1 MIRRLLSLSA
11 LVLSLCTVAR
21 ANDAADKPAVA
32 DKPAAADKP
41 AMANKPAAADK
52 PAASATGKP
61 AAVAVE
67 ARIRTNDASVQR
79 AMQDELARSM
89 SDLHLGDESRP
100 YYLGY
105 TIYDLEQASVNA
117 TLGALTASHA
127 YRGRILRTDL
137 RVGDPSFDNSNF
149 EGGARVETVPIEDDY
164 AALRRELWLR
174 TDEAYKSALETL
186 ARKRAAAA
194 GQAAASADDAAV
206 GDFSKEAP
214 SHREVPFPAGA
225 AEPEAL
231 REAARKLSSVLADF
245 PEISSSRVAASY
257 AIVRRRLLSSE
268 GSFVDDNQHTVQI
281 NVVAETQAP
290 DGMKLRSFVPFTA
303 LTPTGLPALAEMEKS
318 VRAMAKEL
326 VAMRSAPVAAS
337 GAGAVLFE
345 GLAAPQVVK
354 LLIGDQVAGT
364 PPPKTAQ
371 AGSDEGND
379 QAALATKLG
388 QKVASA
394 LVTAV
399 DDPALTSGPGRAPL
413 YGSYKIDDEGV
424 PAQRVSLIEHG
435 VLKSLLMSRTPR
447 KEIVHSNGH
456 ARAPR
461 FSAPRA
467 RVGTLVVSGV
477 HPEPRAA
484 LLENLGKIAKGG
496 GITTYVVRLLDDDS
510 LAGGDADDLAALL
523 SFGMGGHGPPPVR
536 PLVVYRLDHGKET
549 LVRGLLLENLLPRS
563 LKDITAVGSDATVY
577 NFLEGGAGFS
587 GVPTTIISPPL
598 LVSDVDV
605 RRQTGRNR
613 KPPLYPS
620 PLARH

>member
-1 MIRRLLSLSA
+1 VIRRLGGLSII
-11 LVLSLCTVAR
+11 VLSLGAVAR
-21 ANDAADKPAVA
+21 ANDAADKPV
-32 DKPAAADKP
+32 
-41 AMANKPAAADK
+41 
-52 PAASATGKP
+52 S
-61 AAVAVE
+61 VAVE
-67 ARIRTNDASVQR
+67 ARIRTNDAAVRR
-79 AMQDELARSM
+79 ALEDELARSM
-89 SDLHLGDESRP
+89 SELRLGDESRP

-174 TDEAYKSALETL
+174 TDESYKAALETL
-186 ARKRAAAA
+186 ARKRAAAE
-194 GQAAASADDAAV
+194 GQAAAAEDEAAV

-214 SHREVPFPAGA
+214 SHLEVPFPAGA
-225 AEPEAL
+225 AEPDAL
-231 REAARKLSSVLADF
+231 RETARKLSSVLADF
-245 PEISSSRVAASY
+245 PEISSSRVSASY

-303 LTPTGLPALAEMEKS
+303 LTPSGLPALGEMEKS

-354 LLIGDQVAGT
+354 LLLGDQVAGT

-379 QAALATKLG
+379 QGALATKLG
-388 QKVASA
+388 QKVAA
-394 LVTAV
+394 AGVNAV
-399 DDPALTSGPGRAPL
+399 DDPTLASGAGKAPL

-435 VLKSLLMSRTPR
+435 VLKSLLMSRIPR

-461 FSAPRA
+461 FAAPRA

-477 HPEPRAA
+477 HQRPRAA
-484 LLENLGKIAKGG
+484 LLEDLGKIAKGG

-510 LAGGDADDLAALL
+510 LAGGEADDLAALL

>member
-1 MIRRLLSLSA
+1 VIRRLGCLSA
-11 LVLSLCTVAR
+11 VALSLCGVAR
-21 ANDAADKPAVA
+21 AADKPAPE
-32 DKPAAADKP
+32 KPP
-41 AMANKPAAADK
+41 
-52 PAASATGKP
+52 
-61 AAVAVE
+61 AVAVE
-67 ARIRTNDASVQR
+67 ARIRTNDAVVQR
-79 AMQDELARSM
+79 ALQDELARSM

-186 ARKRAAAA
+186 ARKRAAAE
-194 GQAAASADDAAV
+194 GQAAAAADEAAV
-206 GDFSKEAP
+206 GDFSKESPA
-214 SHREVPFPAGA
+214 HLEVPFPAGA
-225 AEPEAL
+225 TEPEAL
-231 REAARKLSSVLADF
+231 RESARKLSSVLADF
-245 PEISSSRVAASY
+245 PEISSSRVSASY

-268 GSFVDDNQHTVQI
+268 GTFVDDNQHTVQI

-354 LLIGDQVAGT
+354 LLLGDQVAGT

-379 QAALATKLG
+379 QGALATKLG
-388 QKVASA
+388 QKVAA
-394 LVTAV
+394 AGVNAV
-399 DDPALTSGPGRAPL
+399 DDPALAWGQGKAPL

-461 FSAPRA
+461 FAAPRA
-467 RVGTLVVSGV
+467 RVGTLMVSGV
-477 HPEPRAA
+477 RPQPRAA
-484 LLENLGKIAKGG
+484 LLEELGKIAKGG

-510 LAGGDADDLAALL
+510 LAGGEADDLAALL

-563 LKDITAVGSDATVY
+563 LKDITAVGADATVY

>member
-1 MIRRLLSLSA
+1 VIRRLGGLSA
-11 LVLSLCTVAR
+11 IVLLLCAVAR
-21 ANDAADKPAVA
+21 ANDAP
-32 DKPAAADKP
+32 
-41 AMANKPAAADK
+41 N
-52 PAASATGKP
+52 KP

-67 ARIRTNDASVQR
+67 ARIRTNDALVQR

-149 EGGARVETVPIEDDY
+149 EGGVRVETVPIEDDY

-174 TDEAYKSALETL
+174 TDEAYKAALETL
-186 ARKRAAAA
+186 ARKRAAAE
-194 GQAAASADDAAV
+194 GQAAAAADEAAV

-214 SHREVPFPAGA
+214 AHLEVPFPTGA
-225 AEPEAL
+225 TEPEAL
-231 REAARKLSSVLADF
+231 RESARKLSSVLADF
-245 PEISSSRVAASY
+245 PEISSSRVSASY

-268 GSFVDDNQHTVQI
+268 GTFVDDNQHTVQI

-354 LLIGDQVAGT
+354 LLLGDQVAGT

-379 QAALATKLG
+379 QGALATKLG
-388 QKVASA
+388 QKVAA
-394 LVTAV
+394 AGVNAV
-399 DDPALTSGPGRAPL
+399 DDPALGAGPGKAPL

-461 FSAPRA
+461 FAAPRA

-477 HPEPRAA
+477 RPQPRAA
-484 LLENLGKIAKGG
+484 LLEELGKIAKGG
-496 GITTYVVRLLDDDS
+496 GITTYVVHLLDDDS
-510 LAGGDADDLAALL
+510 LAGGEADDLAALL
-523 SFGMGGHGPPPVR
+523 SFGLGGHGPPPVR

-563 LKDITAVGSDATVY
+563 LKDIAAVGADATVY

>member
-1 MIRRLLSLSA
+1 VIRRLGILSAVMLSLG
-11 LVLSLCTVAR
+11 VMAR
-21 ANDAADKPAVA
+21 AGADEAPAKPAPV
-32 DKPAAADKP
+32 
-41 AMANKPAAADK
+41 
-52 PAASATGKP
+52 
-61 AAVAVE
+61 AVAVE
-67 ARIRTNDASVQR
+67 ARIRTNDAAVQR
-79 AMQDELARSM
+79 ALQDELARSM

-105 TIYDLEQASVNA
+105 TVYDLEQASVNA

-186 ARKRAAAA
+186 ARKRAAAE
-194 GQAAASADDAAV
+194 GQAAAAADEAAI

-214 SHREVPFPAGA
+214 SHLEVPFPAGA
-225 AEPEAL
+225 TEPEAL
-231 REAARKLSSVLADF
+231 REVARKLSSVLADF
-245 PEISSSRVAASY
+245 PEISSSRVSASY

-268 GSFVDDNQHTVQI
+268 GSFVDDNQHTVQV
-281 NVVAETQAP
+281 NVIAQTQAP

-303 LTPTGLPALAEMEKS
+303 LTPAGLPALPEMEKS

-354 LLIGDQVAGT
+354 LLLGDQVAGT
-364 PPPKTAQ
+364 PPPRTAQ

-379 QAALATKLG
+379 QGALATKLG

-394 LVTAV
+394 IVSAV
-399 DDPALTSGPGRAPL
+399 DDPTVASGPGKVPL

-424 PAQRVSLIEHG
+424 PSQRVSLIEHG

-477 HPEPRAA
+477 HPQSRAA
-484 LLENLGKIAKGG
+484 MRDELGKIAKGG

-510 LAGGDADDLAALL
+510 LAGGEADDLAALL
-523 SFGMGGHGPPPVR
+523 SFSMGGHGPPPVR

-563 LKDITAVGSDATVY
+563 LKDITAVGADATVY

>member
-1 MIRRLLSLSA
+1 V
-11 LVLSLCTVAR
+11 LVLSLGAVAR
-21 ANDAADKPAVA
+21 ANDVA
-32 DKPAAADKP
+32 DKPATP
-41 AMANKPAAADK
+41 DK
-52 PAASATGKP
+52 PAAI
-61 AAVAVE
+61 AVE
-67 ARIRTNDASVQR
+67 ARIRTNDAAVQR
-79 AMQDELARSM
+79 ALQDELARSM
-89 SDLHLGDESRP
+89 SELHLGDESRP

-174 TDEAYKSALETL
+174 TDESYKAALETL
-186 ARKRAAAA
+186 ARKRAAAE
-194 GQAAASADDAAV
+194 GQAAAAADEAAV

-214 SHREVPFPAGA
+214 SHLEVAFPAGA
-225 AEPEAL
+225 AEPDAL

-245 PEISSSRVAASY
+245 PEISSSRVSASY

-268 GSFVDDNQHTVQI
+268 GSFVDDNQHTVQV

-303 LTPTGLPALAEMEKS
+303 LTPTGLPALGEMEKS

-364 PPPKTAQ
+364 PPPKTAR

-379 QAALATKLG
+379 QGALATKLG
-388 QKVASA
+388 QKVAA
-394 LVTAV
+394 AIVTAV
-399 DDPALTSGPGRAPL
+399 DDPALAAGPGKAAL

-467 RVGTLVVSGV
+467 RVGTLVVSGA
-477 HPEPRAA
+477 HPQPRAA
-484 LLENLGKIAKGG
+484 LLEDLGKIAKSG

-510 LAGGDADDLAALL
+510 LAGGDGDDLAALL
-523 SFGMGGHGPPPVR
+523 SFGLGGHGPPPVR

-587 GVPTTIISPPL
+587 GVPTTVISPPL

>member
-1 MIRRLLSLSA
+1 MIRRLGGLSA
-11 LVLSLCTVAR
+11 IVLSLCAVAR
-21 ANDAADKPAVA
+21 ANDAP
-32 DKPAAADKP
+32 DKPAAVAD
-41 AMANKPAAADK
+41 
-52 PAASATGKP
+52 KP

-67 ARIRTNDASVQR
+67 ARIRTNDAVVQR
-79 AMQDELARSM
+79 ALQDELARSM

-174 TDEAYKSALETL
+174 TDEAYKAALETL
-186 ARKRAAAA
+186 ARKRAAAE
-194 GQAAASADDAAV
+194 GQAAAAADEAAV
-206 GDFSKEAP
+206 GDFSKEAAA
-214 SHREVPFPAGA
+214 HLEVPFPAGA
-225 AEPEAL
+225 AEPEVL

-245 PEISSSRVAASY
+245 PEVSSSRVSASY
-257 AIVRRRLLSSE
+257 AIVRRRLITSE
-268 GSFVDDNQHTVQI
+268 GTFVDDNQHTVQI

-303 LTPTGLPALAEMEKS
+303 LSPTGLPALAEMEKS

-326 VAMRSAPVAAS
+326 VAMRSAPVASS

-354 LLIGDQVAGT
+354 LLLGDQVAGT

-379 QAALATKLG
+379 QGALATKLG
-388 QKVASA
+388 QKVAAAIVS
-394 LVTAV
+394 AV
-399 DDPALTSGPGRAPL
+399 DDPGLASGPGKAPL

-424 PAQRVSLIEHG
+424 PPQRVSLIEHG

-477 HPEPRAA
+477 HPQPRAA
-484 LLENLGKIAKGG
+484 LLAELGKIAKSG

-510 LAGGDADDLAALL
+510 LAGGEADDLAALL

-563 LKDITAVGSDATVY
+563 LKDITAVGADATVH

>member
-1 MIRRLLSLSA
+1 VIRRLGYLSA
-11 LVLSLCTVAR
+11 IVLSLGAVAR
-21 ANDAADKPAVA
+21 ANDAADKRAVAPDKPPAV
-32 DKPAAADKP
+32 
-41 AMANKPAAADK
+41 
-52 PAASATGKP
+52 
-61 AAVAVE
+61 AVAVE
-67 ARIRTNDASVQR
+67 ARIRTNDAVVQR
-79 AMQDELARSM
+79 ALQDELARSM

-174 TDEAYKSALETL
+174 TDEAYKAALETL
-186 ARKRAAAA
+186 ARKRAAAE
-194 GQAAASADDAAV
+194 GQAAAAADEAAV

-214 SHREVPFPAGA
+214 AHLEVPFPAGA
-225 AEPEAL
+225 TEPEAL

-245 PEISSSRVAASY
+245 PEISSSRVSASY

-268 GSFVDDNQHTVQI
+268 GTFVDDNQHTVQI

-303 LTPTGLPALAEMEKS
+303 LVPTGLPALAEMEKG

-354 LLIGDQVAGT
+354 LLLGDQVAGT

-379 QAALATKLG
+379 QGALATKLG
-388 QKVASA
+388 QKVAA
-394 LVTAV
+394 AGVNAV
-399 DDPALTSGPGRAPL
+399 DDPALGAGPGKAPV

-461 FSAPRA
+461 FAAPRA

-477 HPEPRAA
+477 RPQPRAA
-484 LLENLGKIAKGG
+484 LLEELGKIAKSG

-510 LAGGDADDLAALL
+510 LAGGEADDLAALL

-549 LVRGLLLENLLPRS
+549 LVRGLLLENLLPRT
-563 LKDITAVGSDATVY
+563 LKDITAVGADATVY

>member
-1 MIRRLLSLSA
+1 VTRRLGWLSA
-11 LVLSLCTVAR
+11 VVLSLGAVAR
-21 ANDAADKPAVA
+21 ANDAADKPV
-32 DKPAAADKP
+32 
-41 AMANKPAAADK
+41 
-52 PAASATGKP
+52 
-61 AAVAVE
+61 AVAVE
-67 ARIRTNDASVQR
+67 GRIRLNDAAVQR
-79 AMQDELARSM
+79 ALQDELARSM

-105 TIYDLEQASVNA
+105 TLYDLEQASVNA

-174 TDEAYKSALETL
+174 TDEAYKAALETL
-186 ARKRAAAA
+186 ARKRAAAE
-194 GQAAASADDAAV
+194 GQAAAAADEAAV
-206 GDFSKEAP
+206 GDFSKEAA
-214 SHREVPFPAGA
+214 SHLEVAFPAGG

-245 PEISSSRVAASY
+245 PEISSSRVSASY
-257 AIVRRRLLSSE
+257 AIVRRRLISSE
-268 GSFVDDNQHTVQI
+268 GTFVDDNQHTVQI

-303 LTPTGLPALAEMEKS
+303 LVPTGLPPLGEMEKS

-354 LLIGDQVAGT
+354 LLLGDQVAGT

-379 QAALATKLG
+379 QGALATKLG

-394 LVTAV
+394 GVNAV
-399 DDPALTSGPGRAPL
+399 DDPALGAGPGKAPL
-413 YGSYKIDDEGV
+413 YGNYKIDDEGV

-461 FSAPRA
+461 FAAPRA

-477 HPEPRAA
+477 RPQPRAA
-484 LLENLGKIAKGG
+484 LLEELGKIAKSGG
-496 GITTYVVRLLDDDS
+496 VTTYVVRLLDDDS
-510 LAGGDADDLAALL
+510 LAGGEADDLAALL

-536 PLVVYRLDHGKET
+536 PLVVYRVEHGKET
-549 LVRGLLLENLLPRS
+549 LVRGVLLENLLPRS
-563 LKDITAVGSDATVY
+563 LKDITAVGAEGTVY

-587 GVPTTIISPPL
+587 GVPTTIIAPPL

>member
-1 MIRRLLSLSA
+1 VIRRLGCLSA
-11 LVLSLCTVAR
+11 VVLSLCAVAR
-21 ANDAADKPAVA
+21 ANDAADKPAAKAV
-32 DKPAAADKP
+32 DKPAEKP
-41 AMANKPAAADK
+41 APV
-52 PAASATGKP
+52 
-61 AAVAVE
+61 AVAVE
-67 ARIRTNDASVQR
+67 GRIRVNDAAVQR
-79 AMQDELARSM
+79 ALQDELARSM

-174 TDEAYKSALETL
+174 TDEAYKAALETL
-186 ARKRAAAA
+186 ARKRAAAE
-194 GQAAASADDAAV
+194 GQAAAAADEAAV

-214 SHREVPFPAGA
+214 SHLEVPFPSGA

-231 REAARKLSSVLADF
+231 RETARKLSSVLADF
-245 PEISSSRVAASY
+245 PEISSSRVSASY

-268 GSFVDDNQHTVQI
+268 GTFVDDNQHTVQV

-303 LTPTGLPALAEMEKS
+303 LVPTGLPALAEMEKS

-326 VAMRSAPVAAS
+326 VAMRSAPVATS

-354 LLIGDQVAGT
+354 LLLGDQVAGT
-364 PPPKTAQ
+364 PPPKTAS

-379 QAALATKLG
+379 QGALATKLG

-394 LVTAV
+394 IVTAV
-399 DDPALTSGPGRAPL
+399 DDPGLAVGPGKAPL

-424 PAQRVSLIEHG
+424 PPQRVSLIEHG
-435 VLKSLLMSRTPR
+435 VLRSLLMSRTPR

-467 RVGTLVVSGV
+467 RVGTLVVSGTR
-477 HPEPRAA
+477 PQPRAA
-484 LLENLGKIAKGG
+484 LLEELGKIAKGG

-510 LAGGDADDLAALL
+510 LAGGEADDLAALL

-536 PLVVYRLDHGKET
+536 PLVVYRLEHGKET

-563 LKDITAVGSDATVY
+563 LKDITAVGADATVY

>member
-1 MIRRLLSLSA
+1 M
-11 LVLSLCTVAR
+11 LSLCALAR
-21 ANDAADKPAVA
+21 ATDAAD
-32 DKPAAADKP
+32 
-41 AMANKPAAADK
+41 
-52 PAASATGKP
+52 KP

-67 ARIRTNDASVQR
+67 ARIRTNDAAVQR
-79 AMQDELARSM
+79 ALQDELARSM
-89 SDLHLGDESRP
+89 SELRLGDESRP

-127 YRGRILRTDL
+127 YRGRILRTEL

-174 TDEAYKSALETL
+174 TDESYKAALETL
-186 ARKRAAAA
+186 ARKRAAAE
-194 GQAAASADDAAV
+194 GQAAAAADEAAV

-214 SHREVPFPAGA
+214 SHLEVPFPAGA
-225 AEPEAL
+225 TDPEAL
-231 REAARKLSSVLADF
+231 RETARKLSSVLADF
-245 PEISSSRVAASY
+245 PEISSSRVSASF
-257 AIVRRRLLSSE
+257 AIVRRRFLSSE
-268 GSFVDDNQHTVQI
+268 GSFVDDNQHTLQI

-303 LTPTGLPALAEMEKS
+303 LTPSGLPALGEMEKS

-326 VAMRSAPVAAS
+326 VAMRTAPVAAS

-354 LLIGDQVAGT
+354 LLLGDQVAGT

-379 QAALATKLG
+379 QGALATKLG
-388 QKVASA
+388 QKVAA
-394 LVTAV
+394 AGVNAV
-399 DDPALTSGPGRAPL
+399 DDPALAVGPAKAPL

-461 FSAPRA
+461 FASPRA

-477 HPEPRAA
+477 HPQPRAA
-484 LLENLGKIAKGG
+484 LLGDLGKIAKGG

-510 LAGGDADDLAALL
+510 LAGGESDDLAALL
-523 SFGMGGHGPPPVR
+523 SFGLGGHGPPPVR

-563 LKDITAVGSDATVY
+563 LKDITAVGSDAAVY

>member
-1 MIRRLLSLSA
+1 MIRRLGWLSA
-11 LVLSLCTVAR
+11 VVLSLGAVAR
-21 ANDAADKPAVA
+21 ANDAADKPAAMAV
-32 DKPAAADKP
+32 DKPA
-41 AMANKPAAADK
+41 
-52 PAASATGKP
+52 GKP

-67 ARIRTNDASVQR
+67 ARIRLNDAAVQR

-174 TDEAYKSALETL
+174 TDEAYKAALETL
-186 ARKRAAAA
+186 ARKRAAAE
-194 GQAAASADDAAV
+194 GQAAAAADEAAV

-214 SHREVPFPAGA
+214 AHLEVPFPAGA

-231 REAARKLSSVLADF
+231 RESARKLSSVLADF
-245 PEISSSRVAASY
+245 PEISSSRVSASY

-268 GSFVDDNQHTVQI
+268 GTFVDDNQHTVQI

-303 LTPTGLPALAEMEKS
+303 LTPAGLPRARRDGEVGPRDGQGAGGDAERAGRRLGRRRRA
-318 VRAMAKEL
+318 VRRAGGAPGRE
-326 VAMRSAPVAAS
+326 APARRSGRRHAAPQDRAGGERRGERSRGAGHQAGAEGRRGGRKRGGRS
-337 GAGAVLFE
+337 GAGV
-345 GLAAPQVVK
+345 
-354 LLIGDQVAGT
+354 
-364 PPPKTAQ
+364 
-371 AGSDEGND
+371 
-379 QAALATKLG
+379 
-388 QKVASA
+388 
-394 LVTAV
+394 
-399 DDPALTSGPGRAPL
+399 GPGKAPL
-413 YGSYKIDDEGV
+413 YGGYKIDDEGV

-461 FSAPRA
+461 FAAPRA

-477 HPEPRAA
+477 HPQPRAA
-484 LLENLGKIAKGG
+484 LLDELGKIAKGG
-496 GITTYVVRLLDDDS
+496 GVTTYVVRLLDDDS
-510 LAGGDADDLAALL
+510 LAGGEADDLAALL

-563 LKDITAVGSDATVY
+563 LKDITAVGADADRLQFPGRGRR
-577 NFLEGGAGFS
+577 FLRRADDHHLATAAG
-587 GVPTTIISPPL
+587 L
-598 LVSDVDV
+598 
-605 RRQTGRNR
+605 RR
-613 KPPLYPS
+613 
-620 PLARH
+620 

>member
-1 MIRRLLSLSA
+1 MIRRLGYASAALLSVCA
-11 LVLSLCTVAR
+11 VAR
-21 ANDAADKPAVA
+21 AKDAADKPAAV
-32 DKPAAADKP
+32 
-41 AMANKPAAADK
+41 
-52 PAASATGKP
+52 
-61 AAVAVE
+61 AVAVE
-67 ARIRTNDASVQR
+67 GRLRIDDAAVRR
-79 AMQDELARSM
+79 AMEDELGRSM
-89 SDLHLGDESRP
+89 SDLRLGDESRP

-174 TDEAYKSALETL
+174 TDEAYKAALETL
-186 ARKRAAAA
+186 ARKRAAAE
-194 GQAAASADDAAV
+194 GQAAAAADDAAV

-214 SHREVPFPAGA
+214 AHLEVPFPAGA

-231 REAARKLSSVLADF
+231 RETARKLSSVLADF

-257 AIVRRRLLSSE
+257 AIVRRRLLTSE
-268 GSFVDDNQHTVQI
+268 GTFVDDNQHTVQI

-303 LTPTGLPALAEMEKS
+303 LRPTGLPALGEMEKS

-326 VAMRSAPVAAS
+326 VAMRTAPVAAS

-354 LLIGDQVAGT
+354 LLLGDQVAGT

-379 QAALATKLG
+379 QSALATKLG

-394 LVTAV
+394 MVTAV
-399 DDPALTSGPGRAPL
+399 DDPALAAGPGKAPL

-467 RVGTLVVSGV
+467 RVGTLVVSGQR
-477 HPEPRAA
+477 PQPRAA
-484 LLENLGKIAKGG
+484 LLEELAKIAKGG
-496 GITTYVVRLLDDDS
+496 GVTTYVVRLLDDDS
-510 LAGGDADDLAALL
+510 LAGGDVDELTALL
-523 SFGMGGHGPPPVR
+523 SFGMGGHGPPPVK

-563 LKDITAVGSDATVY
+563 LKDITAVGADATVY
-577 NFLEGGAGFS
+577 NFLDGGAGFS

-605 RRQTGRNR
+605 RRQSGRNR

-620 PLARH
+620 PLAQH